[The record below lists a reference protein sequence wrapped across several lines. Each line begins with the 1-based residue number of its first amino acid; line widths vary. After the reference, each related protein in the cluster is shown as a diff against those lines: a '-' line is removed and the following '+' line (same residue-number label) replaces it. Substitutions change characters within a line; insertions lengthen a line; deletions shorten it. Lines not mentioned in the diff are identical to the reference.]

1 MLLAW
6 KRESGELGAKPSHG
20 GSGLMNVLVLGGSG
34 RIGGY
39 ILRGLL
45 RHGYIVSS
53 YSRTAPLV
61 EGVPFIQGDI
71 TNLDQLKEACH
82 GQDAI
87 IHLAAVPAP
96 GWVPP
101 EQLIRVNTLGTFNVL
116 EAAFREGVGKVVFA
130 SSAAAMGFTF
140 QRREVNPRYLPL
152 DEEHPCEPQDEYGL
166 SKLVGELT
174 CKRYSDAYGMQTICL
189 RINANW
195 HLDRK
200 GAEIAVRSG
209 FFRGNSGQY
218 PELRT
223 VEELWSEYRRCIEDP
238 LHPKWGLNN
247 LWAVTDVRDA
257 ARAFRLAVE
266 NDEIVHE
273 VFLINGDVTCS
284 TVKTR
289 ALISRYYPD
298 VPVKT
303 PLEGNASLASN
314 KKAARMLGYRP
325 QYTWRESD
333 FQIWMESDA
342 GR

>member
-1 MLLAW
+1 
-6 KRESGELGAKPSHG
+6 
-20 GSGLMNVLVLGGSG
+20 
-34 RIGGY
+34 
-39 ILRGLL
+39 
-45 RHGYIVSS
+45 
-53 YSRTAPLV
+53 
-61 EGVPFIQGDI
+61 
-71 TNLDQLKEACH
+71 
-82 GQDAI
+82 
-87 IHLAAVPAP
+87 
-96 GWVPP
+96 
-101 EQLIRVNTLGTFNVL
+101 
-116 EAAFREGVGKVVFA
+116 
-130 SSAAAMGFTF
+130 MGFTF

-174 CKRYSDAYGMQTICL
+174 CKRYFDAYGMQTICL

-238 LHPKWGLNN
+238 LHPKWGRNN

-266 NDEIVHE
+266 NDEITHE
-273 VFLINGDVTCS
+273 VFLINGDDTCS

-289 ALISRYYPD
+289 ALISRYYPN

-303 PLEGNASLASN
+303 TLEGYASLASN

-333 FQIWMESDA
+333 FHIWMESDA

>member
-1 MLLAW
+1 
-6 KRESGELGAKPSHG
+6 
-20 GSGLMNVLVLGGSG
+20 MNVLVLGGSG

-189 RINANW
+189 CINANW

-247 LWAVTDVRDA
+247 LWAVTDVRDT

>member
-1 MLLAW
+1 
-6 KRESGELGAKPSHG
+6 
-20 GSGLMNVLVLGGSG
+20 MNVLVLGGSG

-166 SKLVGELT
+166 SKLVGEP
-174 CKRYSDAYGMQTICL
+174 
-189 RINANW
+189 
-195 HLDRK
+195 HL
-200 GAEIAVRSG
+200 
-209 FFRGNSGQY
+209 Q
-218 PELRT
+218 
-223 VEELWSEYRRCIEDP
+223 
-238 LHPKWGLNN
+238 
-247 LWAVTDVRDA
+247 
-257 ARAFRLAVE
+257 
-266 NDEIVHE
+266 E
-273 VFLINGDVTCS
+273 VFRRLRHADHLPAH
-284 TVKTR
+284 KR
-289 ALISRYYPD
+289 Q
-298 VPVKT
+298 
-303 PLEGNASLASN
+303 LAP
-314 KKAARMLGYRP
+314 R
-325 QYTWRESD
+325 
-333 FQIWMESDA
+333 
-342 GR
+342 

>member
-1 MLLAW
+1 
-6 KRESGELGAKPSHG
+6 
-20 GSGLMNVLVLGGSG
+20 MNVLVLGGSG

-71 TNLDQLKEACH
+71 TNLGQLREACH

-101 EQLIRVNTLGTFNVL
+101 EQLIRVNVLGTFNVL

-140 QRREVNPRYLPL
+140 QRREANPRRLPL

-200 GAEIAVRSG
+200 GAEVAVRSG

-218 PELRT
+218 PELST

-238 LHPKWGLNN
+238 LHPKWGRNN

-284 TVKTR
+284 TMETR
-289 ALISRYYPD
+289 ALISRYFPG

-303 PLEGNASLASN
+303 PLEGYASLASN
-314 KKAARMLGYRP
+314 KKATRMLGYRP

-333 FQIWMESDA
+333 FQVWMESDA

>member
-1 MLLAW
+1 
-6 KRESGELGAKPSHG
+6 
-20 GSGLMNVLVLGGSG
+20 MNVLVLGGSG

-238 LHPKWGLNN
+238 LHPKWGRNN

>member
-1 MLLAW
+1 
-6 KRESGELGAKPSHG
+6 
-20 GSGLMNVLVLGGSG
+20 MNVLVLGGSG

-116 EAAFREGVGKVVFA
+116 EAAFREGVGKVVCA

-238 LHPKWGLNN
+238 LHPKWGRNN

-303 PLEGNASLASN
+303 PLEGYASLASN
-314 KKAARMLGYRP
+314 RKAARMLGYRP